1 MREFGSSVLENR
13 REGSGLVMVLMEFLM
28 KGRLSEE
35 SGLRRGRTD
44 EETSAARSRKG
55 RGFEHPKENML
66 IYGGNG
72 GGTMKNDPNARN

>member
-44 EETSAARSRKG
+44 ETSAARSRKV